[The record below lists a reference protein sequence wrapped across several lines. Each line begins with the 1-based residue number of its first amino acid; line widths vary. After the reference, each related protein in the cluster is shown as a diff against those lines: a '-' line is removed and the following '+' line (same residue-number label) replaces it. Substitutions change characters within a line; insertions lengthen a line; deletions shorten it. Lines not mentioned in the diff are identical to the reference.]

1 MVYLEAGT
9 PPNSGT
15 LGSMARVLIPVPI
28 NRGYTVLFLLPF
40 VGFGAFVFVR
50 GLRSLVNGD
59 MPRGEAIGIVV
70 FGIVFAVV
78 PLAVMWAQHKK
89 VVALAVMWMKAQ
101 SERKAH
107 VENPWLWKK
116 EWADGRVRSGS
127 RAGVVIIWV
136 FSLTFSGFC
145 IPNRPELSVAGRRQ
159 GGP

>member
-15 LGSMARVLIPVPI
+15 LGSMARVPIPVLI

-59 MPRGEAIGIVV
+59 MPRGEAIDIVV

-89 VVALAVMWMKAQ
+89 KAR

-159 GGP
+159 GDP